1 MDSYSSDSEEIIER
15 YNNEDEVNA
24 NIKNNTASEK
34 IINVSEKKIK
44 NIIKKY
50 LEIKS
55 KQIKFIKKL
64 KTVSD
69 ENRALKIVNK
79 KLASIVKSYE

>member
-55 KQIKFIKKL
+55 KQIKIIKKL